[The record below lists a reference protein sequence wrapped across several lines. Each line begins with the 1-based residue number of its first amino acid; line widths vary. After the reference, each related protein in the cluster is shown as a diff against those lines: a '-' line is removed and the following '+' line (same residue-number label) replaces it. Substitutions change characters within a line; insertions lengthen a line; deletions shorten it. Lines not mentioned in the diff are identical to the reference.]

1 MSPRRPPDSEGAS
14 AREFPEVEGRAGESA
29 GPSLLLFGFFGKA
42 STGEWLGLVT
52 TVVVSLVLA
61 ECLVLDSRSQG
72 VLA

>member
-1 MSPRRPPDSEGAS
+1 
-14 AREFPEVEGRAGESA
+14 
-29 GPSLLLFGFFGKA
+29 LLLFGFFGKA